1 MLMPVRLTTV
11 LIKPFL
17 ISWLMEPLQGIDM
30 NAPAIIRIDKL
41 RNKRFE
47 DLANNS
53 PTIIWMSDKSGLTIF
68 INKRWMEITGQPVN
82 DALGYGW
89 LEMVHPDDREEM
101 GSTFLKAK
109 EAEHV
114 FFGKYRLKQADGDYR
129 WVSDTGSP
137 RIDNDG
143 NYLGY
148 IGGVIDIHDGKTAQ
162 EALFLSN
169 ERFEAAIEAIEG
181 VMWISD
187 AHGNFIDKQSDWE
200 NLTGQTFEEYRG
212 LGWAKHVHPDDI
224 DLFLATAYQSISSG
238 ESLNAEHRL
247 KNKEGEYR
255 NYSVRA
261 NAVKNNDGTIREWV
275 GVHTDITEIRRNE
288 ARILHF
294 ATHDSLTNLPNRT
307 LLEDHIR
314 HLILQRDSAVHAI
327 LIMDMNRFKVINDTL
342 GHAVGDQTLIEV
354 GNLLSAQIGEG
365 DSIARVGG
373 DEFAIVLQNVKTQD
387 NASKMGSKIL
397 DFLSHPIVVGQHEL
411 ILNASIGIA
420 MYPEN
425 GADATTLLRH
435 ADLAMY
441 KAKVMGGN
449 ALQFYDH
456 GTFIKNEERFLL
468 ERDLRRALQNNEF
481 FLNYQ
486 PKINTRTME
495 VEGVEALIR
504 WQHPK
509 LGLIPPN
516 DFISL
521 AEEIGLIRQIGEW
534 VTLEAGAQLQ
544 KWRLEGITN
553 LKIAINVSVVE
564 LLNPLFLQTLK
575 KNIAEM
581 SLDPHQFE
589 LEITESR
596 LMENIQFYE
605 VLLNDIKSLG
615 FTLSIDDF
623 GTGYSCLS
631 YLKRLP
637 IEILKID
644 KSFIQDIT
652 IDKDDAAI
660 VSATI
665 SMAQKMG
672 LAIIAEGVETKEQV
686 EFLQEN
692 GCTGMQGYYFSKPLS
707 AAKIPEFVKQF
718 HHALAQ

>member
-1 MLMPVRLTTV
+1 MGAQS
-11 LIKPFL
+11 
-17 ISWLMEPLQGIDM
+17 IS
-30 NAPAIIRIDKL
+30 RIDKL
-41 RNKRFE
+41 RNRRFE
-47 DLANNS
+47 VLANNS
-53 PTIIWMSDKSGLTIF
+53 PTIIWMSDESGLTIF
-68 INKRWMEITGQPVN
+68 VNKRWMEITGQHVN
-82 DALGYGW
+82 DALEYGW
-89 LEMVHPDDREEM
+89 LEMVHPEDREAV
-101 GSTFLKAK
+101 GSTFLSAK
-109 EAEHV
+109 KAEHV
-114 FFGKYRLKQADGDYR
+114 FFGQYRLKQATGDYR

-137 RIDNDG
+137 RIDNHG

-148 IGGVIDIHDGKTAQ
+148 IGGVIDIHDEKIAK

-181 VMWISD
+181 VMWICD
-187 AHGNFIDKQSDWE
+187 EFGNFIDKQSEWE

-224 DLFLATAYQSISSG
+224 DQYLATAYQSISSG

-261 NAVKNNDGTIREWV
+261 SPVKNADGSIREWV
-275 GVHTDITEIRRNE
+275 GVHTDITETRTNE
-288 ARILHF
+288 ARILHL

-307 LLEDHIR
+307 LLESRLR
-314 HLILQRDSAVHAI
+314 HLILQRGLTVHAI

-342 GHAVGDQTLIEV
+342 GHSVGDQTLIQI
-354 GNLLSAQIGEG
+354 GNLLAAHLGEG
-365 DSIARVGG
+365 DYIAKVGG
-373 DEFAIVLQNVKTQD
+373 DEFAIVLQNVKTQE
-387 NASKMGSKIL
+387 NASKIGSRIL
-397 DFLSHPIVVGQHEL
+397 DILSHPIVVGQHEL

-420 MYPEN
+420 MYPDN
-425 GADATTLLRH
+425 GTDETTLLRH

-441 KAKVMGGN
+441 KAKTMGGN

-456 GTFIKNEERFLL
+456 STFIKNEERFLL
-468 ERDLRRALQNNEF
+468 ERDLRRALQNDEF

-486 PKINTRTME
+486 PKINTKTMQ

-504 WQHPK
+504 WKHPK

-534 VTLEAGAQLQ
+534 VTREAGAQLH
-544 KWRLEGITN
+544 KWSHQGIEN
-553 LKIAINVSVVE
+553 IKIAINVSVVE
-564 LLNPLFLQTLK
+564 LLNPLFLHTLK
-575 KNIAEM
+575 KNIFEM
-581 SLDPHQFE
+581 SLEPNQFE

-605 VLLNDIKSLG
+605 ALLNDIKNLG

-631 YLKRLP
+631 YLKKLP

-707 AAKIPEFVKQF
+707 ATEIPEFVKRF
-718 HHALAQ
+718 HGELTQ

>member
-1 MLMPVRLTTV
+1 
-11 LIKPFL
+11 
-17 ISWLMEPLQGIDM
+17 M
-30 NAPAIIRIDKL
+30 NVQPIIRNDKL
-41 RNKRFE
+41 KNKRFE

-53 PTIIWMSDKSGLTIF
+53 PTIIWMSDEYGLTIF
-68 INKRWMEITGQPVN
+68 INKRWMEITGQNVN

-89 LEMVHPDDREEM
+89 LEMIHPDDREEM
-101 GSTFLKAK
+101 GSTFLRAK
-109 EAEHV
+109 EAKHV
-114 FFGKYRLKQADGDYR
+114 FFGKYRLKQATGDYR

-137 RIDNDG
+137 RIDNNG
-143 NYLGY
+143 TYLGY
-148 IGGVIDIHDGKTAQ
+148 IGGVIDIDDEKAAK

-169 ERFEAAIEAIEG
+169 ERFEAAIEAVEG
-181 VMWISD
+181 VMWICD
-187 AHGNFIDKQSDWE
+187 GHGNFIEKQSEWE
-200 NLTGQTFEEYRG
+200 DLTGQTFEEYHG
-212 LGWAKHVHPDDI
+212 LGWSKSVHPDDI
-224 DLFLATAYQSISSG
+224 DQYLAAAYRSISSG
-238 ESLNAEHRL
+238 EPLNAEHRL

-261 NAVKNNDGTIREWV
+261 SPVKNKDGTIKEWV
-275 GVHTDITEIRRNE
+275 GVHTDITETLMNE
-288 ARILHF
+288 ARVLHL
-294 ATHDSLTNLPNRT
+294 ATHDPLTNLPNRT
-307 LLEDHIR
+307 QLEDRIR
-314 HLILQRDSAVHAI
+314 HLILQCDFAVHAI

-342 GHAVGDQTLIEV
+342 GHAVGDQILIQV
-354 GNLLSAQIGEG
+354 GNLLTANVREA
-365 DSIARVGG
+365 DSVARAGG
-373 DEFAIVLQNVKTQD
+373 DEFAIILHNVQTKD
-387 NASKMGSKIL
+387 NASKIASKIL
-397 DFLSHPIVVGQHEL
+397 SVLSLPIVVGQHEL
-411 ILNASIGIA
+411 IMNASIGIA

-425 GADATTLLRH
+425 GKDETTLLRH

-441 KAKVMGGN
+441 KAKIMGGN
-449 ALQFYDH
+449 ALKFYDH
-456 GTFIKNEERFLL
+456 STFIKNEERFLL
-468 ERDLRRALQNNEF
+468 ERDLRRALKNNEF

-486 PKINTRTME
+486 PKINTKTMT

-504 WQHPK
+504 WQHPD

-534 VTLEAGAQLQ
+534 VTREAGTQLQ
-544 KWRLEGITN
+544 KWSQEGVGNI
-553 LKIAINVSVVE
+553 KIAINLSVVE

-575 KNIAEM
+575 KNISEM
-581 SLDPHQFE
+581 SLDPSQFE

-605 VLLNDIKSLG
+605 VLLNDIKNLG

-623 GTGYSCLS
+623 GTGYSSLS
-631 YLKRLP
+631 YLKKLP

-686 EFLQEN
+686 EFLQDN

-707 AAKIPEFVKQF
+707 AAKIPEFVKRF
-718 HHALAQ
+718 HHKLIQ